1 MEITAVETVPMTVPL
16 ERRIEMASATL
27 TERDLVVVRLHTD
40 DGQTGV
46 GEFLAAPY
54 FSGETRE
61 SAVAAIEGPFRGVLE
76 GADPAAVNAILARMD
91 GLVAGNEFVKAAVEM
106 ALQDLRGKRYGAP
119 LCDLLGGPVRD
130 RIDLAWH
137 VGSGPADA
145 AREEALSAVDRGFG
159 TIKLKVG
166 KRSPEADLGV
176 VAALREALGPGVP
189 ILLDANQAWSPVE
202 AVRAIRA
209 FEAHDVDLVEQ
220 PVDARDVEGTLAVA
234 EAVDAPILA
243 DEGVFTATDYAQFIA
258 RGASVLPAVKVT
270 KAGGV
275 SGAHRLVS
283 VAEAAGR
290 PVVPLGMPG
299 ESSIAAAAAVH
310 LASTIGRLPYG
321 TGISPHY
328 LAADLVV
335 DPLGLDGGSVGVP
348 DGPGLGVELD
358 EGALEEFAADG

>member
-1 MEITAVETVPMTVPL
+1 MDITAVETVPVTVPL

-40 DGQTGV
+40 GGATGI

-54 FSGETRE
+54 FSGETSA
-61 SAVAAIEGPFRGVLE
+61 SAVAAIEGAFRPVLE
-76 GADPAAVNAILARMD
+76 GADPVAINAVLARMD
-91 GLVAGNEFVKAAVEM
+91 GLVAGNEFAKAAVEM
-106 ALQDLRGKRYGAP
+106 ALQDLVGKRYGAP

-130 RIDLAWH
+130 RVDLAWH

-145 AREEALSAVDRGFG
+145 ACEEARSAVDRGFG

-166 KRSPEADLGV
+166 KRSPEADLEV
-176 VAALREALGPGVP
+176 VAALREALGPDVS

-209 FEAHDVDLVEQ
+209 FGAHDVDLVEQ

-234 EAVDAPILA
+234 EAVDTPVLA
-243 DEGVFTATDYAQFIA
+243 DEGVFTATDFAQYVG
-258 RGASVLPAVKVT
+258 RDPNVLPAVKVT

-275 SGAHRLVS
+275 SGARRLVT

-310 LASTIGRLPYG
+310 LASAVGSLPYG

-328 LAADLVV
+328 LAADLVA
-335 DPLGLDGGSVGVP
+335 DPLHLDGGSVGVP
-348 DGPGLGVELD
+348 DGPGLGVRLD
-358 EGALEEFAADG
+358 EAALEEFATDG